1 MKKSIAFI
9 LILGWTTG
17 FAQQEKKV
25 DSQITDV
32 TVFLSQAQV
41 TREVKSRL
49 DAGKTELI
57 ISGLTSQ
64 LDPTSVQVAGKGSF
78 TILGIR
84 HQQNYLNEFNIPDKL
99 KLLKDSLEHYQK
111 QLTIEQSQKEILNKE
126 EQMLLSNQ
134 KIGGTSQNLTVNE
147 LKAMAD
153 FYRSRLGDILTS
165 KVMQDEKIKKINNH
179 IVRLQRQI
187 NSENELYSRNTSE
200 IVVSVSASAATSASL
215 EVSYIVSNAGW
226 NPVYDL
232 RAMNTKSPVQ
242 LAYRANVYQST
253 GEVWKNV
260 KLKLSTANPNQGG
273 LKPELFPWFLDFY
286 NPVAYE
292 YRKRSLGKAMPA
304 ASELNEIVVTADDL
318 ERERKSMGFSAT
330 TIETTSIQTSLNTEF
345 EIPLPYTVESSSK
358 PTLVDIK
365 NHEVKATYNYSVVPK
380 LDTDAFL
387 IAKAT
392 GWEDFDLL
400 PGDANI
406 FFEGTYVGKTFID
419 PNNIQ
424 DTLSVSLGRDTR
436 IVVKREELKDLTT
449 KRVIGSNQR
458 EEHVWEISVRNT
470 KSEPVKITV
479 EDQMP
484 ISKNSQIEVN
494 PLDIGGSRFDAK
506 TGKMV
511 WSLTLQPN
519 ETRKMGFRYEVKY
532 PKDKQVSGL

>member
-1 MKKSIAFI
+1 MKKSFVFI
-9 LILGWTTG
+9 LFLGWTTG

-25 DSQITDV
+25 ESQITDV

-41 TREVKSRL
+41 TREVKSRV
-49 DAGKTELI
+49 DAGKTELV

-64 LDPTSVQVAGKGSF
+64 LDPTSVQVSGKGSF

-84 HQQNYLNEFNIPDKL
+84 HQQNYLNEFNVPDKL
-99 KLLKDSLEHYQK
+99 KLLKDSLENYQK

-165 KVMQDEKIKKINNH
+165 KVKQDEKIKKINNH

-232 RAMNTKSPVQ
+232 RAMNTKNPVQ

-253 GEVWKNV
+253 GEMWKNV

-286 NPVAYE
+286 N
-292 YRKRSLGKAMPA
+292 
-304 ASELNEIVVTADDL
+304 
-318 ERERKSMGFSAT
+318 
-330 TIETTSIQTSLNTEF
+330 
-345 EIPLPYTVESSSK
+345 
-358 PTLVDIK
+358 
-365 NHEVKATYNYSVVPK
+365 
-380 LDTDAFL
+380 
-387 IAKAT
+387 
-392 GWEDFDLL
+392 
-400 PGDANI
+400 
-406 FFEGTYVGKTFID
+406 
-419 PNNIQ
+419 
-424 DTLSVSLGRDTR
+424 
-436 IVVKREELKDLTT
+436 
-449 KRVIGSNQR
+449 
-458 EEHVWEISVRNT
+458 
-470 KSEPVKITV
+470 
-479 EDQMP
+479 
-484 ISKNSQIEVN
+484 
-494 PLDIGGSRFDAK
+494 
-506 TGKMV
+506 
-511 WSLTLQPN
+511 
-519 ETRKMGFRYEVKY
+519 
-532 PKDKQVSGL
+532 